1 MRQPLLTPG
10 NCAVLLG
17 EETDTLDPTGDV
29 IKTAEVPALTVE
41 DVHAALAP
49 MRGSV
54 MQQPPA
60 FSALKVKGER
70 AYDLA
75 RRGEAVELEPRP
87 VELRSAEV
95 LEVDGG
101 RLRLRLRTGAGYYV
115 RSLARD
121 LATALG
127 TVGRLEALRRT
138 ESGKFR
144 IEEAV
149 SVEELRAAHRGEGQA
164 PPLIPVAD
172 ALRTLPELTLSR
184 QEYREIAGR
193 GSVPRSL
200 MGRQL
205 PELAGGEELTNGDEE
220 LEVKLLAPNGAL
232 AAIGGARNG
241 RIERV
246 VTFFR

>member
-1 MRQPLLTPG
+1 MRREFWAFLRYAGPPTASYALDA
-10 NCAVLLG
+10 AV
-17 EETDTLDPTGDV
+17 E
-29 IKTAEVPALTVE
+29 IIALTYI
-41 DVHAALAP
+41 A
-49 MRGSV
+49 
-54 MQQPPA
+54 
-60 FSALKVKGER
+60 KIGER
-70 AYDLA
+70 ELA
-75 RRGEAVELEPRP
+75 AAGLAFMLSNMTGHAVY
-87 VELRSAEV
+87 
-95 LEVDGG
+95 
-101 RLRLRLRTGAGYYV
+101 TGM
-115 RSLARD
+115 S
-121 LATALG
+121 TALG

-149 SVEELRAAHRGEGQA
+149 SVEELRAAHRGEDQA